1 MCAVLAH
8 YAVKEI
14 KRRKLRSMANVLG
27 YVVAVAFLI
36 IIITLA
42 QAYNTVAAGALNG
55 IGTHFAVYIPA
66 SKACPNCEYIEV
78 GPFFRGVYTPTFN
91 SSLVET
97 IGGLPGVEDASPCL
111 TFRLDNLVIGGIEVS
126 DLATETTAVAPDEV
140 VKGRYLEVDDLNGV
154 MLDEV
159 YADVMKLD
167 VGDSITAFDRAFVI
181 VGIVNPGLHS
191 KPAGI
196 AHMYGLIGDVQN
208 IARSYG
214 DFYNFIVSDANVV
227 LVEISAEG
235 DVEYLSNVKQ
245 SVLETLEFYAGKK
258 GVTVGYQ
265 CDVSARKVVS
275 ITEDSAWVT
284 SIILLASA
292 TLFSVKSQF
301 GSVAERT
308 KEIGV
313 LKAIGWAD
321 SDITKQVF
329 LESLL
334 QGLAG
339 GIIGISLGYLVTF
352 LLPQF
357 GLMST
362 QNLVL
367 TVSPF
372 LALLGMIVSLGGGI
386 LAGLIPAW
394 QASKLQPAEALRRF

>member
-1 MCAVLAH
+1 MFAH

-14 KRRKLRSMANVLG
+14 KRRKLRSIANVLG
-27 YVVAVAFLI
+27 YVIAVAFLI
-36 IIITLA
+36 IIVTLA
-42 QAYNTVAAGALNG
+42 QAYNVVAAGALKG

-78 GPFFRGVYTPTFN
+78 GPFFKDVYTPTFN

-97 IGGLPGVEDASPCL
+97 IEGLPGVEDASPYL
-111 TFRLDNLVIGGIEVS
+111 TFRLDNLVIGGIEVD

-140 VKGRYLEVDDLNGV
+140 VNGRYLKVDDLNGV

-159 YADVMKLD
+159 YADLMNLD
-167 VGDSITAFDRAFVI
+167 VGENITAFDRTFII

-196 AHMYGLIGDVQN
+196 THMYGLIDVVQQ

-214 DFYNFIVSDANVV
+214 DFYNFAVSDINVV
-227 LVEISAEG
+227 LVEISPEG
-235 DVEYLSNVKQ
+235 DVEYLSRVKQ
-245 SVLETLEFYAGKK
+245 YVLEILEIQAGEK
-258 GVTVGYQ
+258 GFVVGYQ
-265 CDVSARKVVS
+265 CDVSARNVVS

-313 LKAIGWAD
+313 LKAISWAD

-339 GIIGISLGYLVTF
+339 GII
-352 LLPQF
+352 
-357 GLMST
+357 
-362 QNLVL
+362 
-367 TVSPF
+367 
-372 LALLGMIVSLGGGI
+372 
-386 LAGLIPAW
+386 
-394 QASKLQPAEALRRF
+394 